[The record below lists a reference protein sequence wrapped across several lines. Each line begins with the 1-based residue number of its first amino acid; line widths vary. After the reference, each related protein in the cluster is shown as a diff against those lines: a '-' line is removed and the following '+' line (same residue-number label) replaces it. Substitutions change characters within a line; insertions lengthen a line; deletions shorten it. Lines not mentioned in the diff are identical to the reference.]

1 MNELQFTKSV
11 PLEQIEQCGRAY
23 ELMDLYAQ
31 ECCHQTVKLSESFSD
46 YTLNDIPNDDTIINL
61 TPENH
66 EFGDDNGEYEIVDP
80 HSDKVFKHSL
90 SLFYNNT
97 IK

>member
-1 MNELQFTKSV
+1 MNELRFTKSV

-61 TPENH
+61 TLENH
-66 EFGDDNGEYEIVDP
+66 EFGDDDGEYEIVDP
-80 HSDKVFKHSL
+80 YSDKVFKHSL